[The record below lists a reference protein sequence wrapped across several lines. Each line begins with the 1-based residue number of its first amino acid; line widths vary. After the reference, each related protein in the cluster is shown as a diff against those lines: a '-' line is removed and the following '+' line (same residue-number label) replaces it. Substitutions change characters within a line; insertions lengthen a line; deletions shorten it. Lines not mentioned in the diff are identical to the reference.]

1 MPARQTKLPP
11 PALGAVELE
20 PPSFSP
26 SLQQPPFFFF
36 TCLVAP
42 RRLARIHRRRQL
54 LPRAGPHSRDCHRAA
69 NMVYALVALF
79 SRREDLTHDEFKCLF
94 EGTFIPLLERVS
106 GPLFP
111 LTYSRR
117 YIAHHSNDEQRKKKG
132 ALGLDAIVIG
142 KEEDVPWD
150 CIADM
155 TFEDDL
161 HMNQFLNFINE
172 EGPGDQIMAC
182 EATFSDTSKLRI
194 IMMEN
199 NVSVNKS
206 RRPKTWEDQGDAA
219 IAQATNDHT
228 EAETISSASIADVLS
243 NVSIEEHVSE
253 QR

>member
-1 MPARQTKLPP
+1 
-11 PALGAVELE
+11 
-20 PPSFSP
+20 
-26 SLQQPPFFFF
+26 
-36 TCLVAP
+36 
-42 RRLARIHRRRQL
+42 
-54 LPRAGPHSRDCHRAA
+54 
-69 NMVYALVALF
+69 MVYALVALF
-79 SRREDLTHDEFKCLF
+79 SRREDLTHDEFKRIF
-94 EGTFIPLLERVS
+94 EGNFIPLLERVS

-132 ALGLDAIVIG
+132 ALGLDTLVIG

-172 EGPGDQIMAC
+172 EGPGEQIMSC
-182 EATFSDTSKLRI
+182 EATFSDTNKLRI

-206 RRPKTWEDQGDAA
+206 RKPTTWVDQSDAA
-219 IAQATNDHT
+219 VVQPTQA
-228 EAETISSASIADVLS
+228 ESAAAENMSGASLANVLS
-243 NVSIEEHVSE
+243 NVSIEEHVTAHK
-253 QR
+253 